1 MPGWLGSIG
10 LRALDPPFTSNR
22 HSSPPAPP
30 VTDGLTP
37 AATTSAAPGPRRRSL
52 TADAAGLALG
62 SMVAQGALVLNLSV
76 LARIV
81 PKTQIATYQQ
91 LTLLYSIVSPLFLGG
106 IPAALLYFIPRAR
119 DAEERGR
126 WIVRAYLVLA
136 AMGGMAVV
144 GAFSLRGVLAT
155 AFTNPGLKGALALY
169 APFLCCAFVFA
180 VGPPALVAGGRPR
193 PAAVLNAALGVCIF
207 VASVI
212 AAVISPTGSS
222 IALGLTIA
230 GAGAAV
236 CSFVVVS
243 RVMSLRA
250 HDSARFAGMHKLL
263 GYGLPLALTG
273 VAGTLGFQLDR
284 VVVGSSF
291 PPATFAIYALGAV
304 EIPIGLLIGQ
314 AVTNVLIPV
323 MTLRWRDGD
332 RAGMVAVWQA
342 AMCKTAAVLFPLFTF
357 FLAMSADVVRTLY
370 GSGYSASVPVFR
382 IYLFLVPMRIA
393 TWGLIPQ
400 AIGRTR
406 INLAASVVIL
416 ISNAVVAISLVH
428 PLGIEGAALAGPI
441 SIVIAAVYYLARLRA
456 VTGFGVRQLVPF
468 VALAKTFLI
477 AVICALPL
485 LLLEQVGSP
494 SAARLA
500 GGSVVFGILVIPAL
514 RLAGQISDADWA
526 SGKRWLQAAGRRTIP
541 ER

>member
-1 MPGWLGSIG
+1 
-10 LRALDPPFTSNR
+10 
-22 HSSPPAPP
+22 
-30 VTDGLTP
+30 
-37 AATTSAAPGPRRRSL
+37 
-52 TADAAGLALG
+52 
-62 SMVAQGALVLNLSV
+62 MVAQGALVINLSV

-126 WIVRAYLVLA
+126 WIVRAYLILG
-136 AMGGMAVV
+136 AMGVMAVV
-144 GAFSLRGVLAT
+144 GALALRGVLAT
-155 AFTNPGLKGALALY
+155 AFTNPGLKGALTLY
-169 APFLCCAFVFA
+169 APFLFCAFVFA

-193 PAAVLNAALGVCIF
+193 PAAILNATLGVCIF

-230 GAGAAV
+230 GAVAAGA
-236 CSFVVVS
+236 SFAVVS
-243 RVMSLRA
+243 RVMSLRL
-250 HDSARFAGMHKLL
+250 HDPVRFASMHALL

-273 VAGTLGFQLDR
+273 LAGTVGFQLDR
-284 VVVGSSF
+284 VVVGSTFS
-291 PPATFAIYALGAV
+291 PATFAIYALGAV

-314 AVTNVLIPV
+314 AVTNVLIPPL
-323 MTLRWRDGD
+323 TLRWRDGD
-332 RAGMVAVWQA
+332 RAGMVALWQS
-342 AMCKTAAVLFPLFTF
+342 AMCKTSLVLFPLFTF

-370 GSGYSASVPVFR
+370 GSGYSASLPVFR

-416 ISNAVVAISLVH
+416 VGNAVVAISLVH
-428 PLGIEGAALAGPI
+428 PLGIEGAALAAPI
-441 SIVIAAVYYLARLRA
+441 SVVIAAVYYLVRLRS
-456 VTGFGVRQLVPF
+456 VMGFDLRQFVPV
-468 VALAKTFLI
+468 VALAKTMLV
-477 AVICALPL
+477 ALICAIPL
-485 LLLEQVGSP
+485 VLLERVGSP
-494 SAARLA
+494 SAARLVVGA
-500 GGSVVFGILVIPAL
+500 AVFGILVIPAL
-514 RLAGQISDADWA
+514 RLAGQISDSDWA
-526 SGKRWLQAAGRRTIP
+526 DGKRLVRTAGRRLNP
-541 ER
+541 VR

>member
-1 MPGWLGSIG
+1 
-10 LRALDPPFTSNR
+10 
-22 HSSPPAPP
+22 
-30 VTDGLTP
+30 
-37 AATTSAAPGPRRRSL
+37 
-52 TADAAGLALG
+52 
-62 SMVAQGALVLNLSV
+62 MVAQGALVINLSV

-81 PKTQIATYQQ
+81 PKSQIGTYQQ

-126 WIVRAYLVLA
+126 WIVRAYLILT

-144 GAFSLRGVLAT
+144 GAFALRGVLAT
-155 AFTNPGLKGALALY
+155 SFSNPGLKEALALY
-169 APFLCCAFVFA
+169 APFLFFAFVFS

-193 PAAVLNAALGVCIF
+193 PAAVLNAVLGVCIF
-207 VASVI
+207 VASAA

-230 GAGAAV
+230 GAAAAG
-236 CSFVVVS
+236 CSFVVVW
-243 RVMSLRA
+243 RVMGLRGR
-250 HDSARFAGMHKLL
+250 DSARLDGMRELL

-273 VAGTLGFQLDR
+273 LAGTLGFQLDR

-291 PPATFAIYALGAV
+291 SPATFAIYALGAV

-357 FLAMSADVVRTLY
+357 FMAMSADVVRTLY

-416 ISNAVVAISLVH
+416 VSNAVVAITLVH
-428 PLGIEGAALAGPI
+428 PLGIKGPALAAPI
-441 SIVIAAVYYLARLRA
+441 SVVIAAVFYLTRLRS
-456 VTGFGVRQLVPF
+456 VTGFRVRQLVPF
-468 VALAKTFLI
+468 VALAKTFLV

-485 LLLEQVGSP
+485 LLLEQAGRP

-500 GGSVVFGILVIPAL
+500 GGAVVFGILVIPAL
-514 RLAGQISDADWA
+514 RLAGLISDADW
-526 SGKRWLQAAGRRTIP
+526 SGGKRLLRATGHRIIP